1 MDMSLTNV
9 PPAVSV
15 ADWLFVTL
23 VFAGPIGLFVLR
35 RQLGDARGG
44 RLVIKRV
51 LVGLSAL
58 TAPLAALLVF
68 VTLSGLFED
77 ANQLLSLLK
86 AAW

>member
-1 MDMSLTNV
+1 MDMSL
-9 PPAVSV
+9 ADVSPLFTV

-23 VFAGPIGLFVLR
+23 VWVGPIGLFVLR
-35 RQLGDARGG
+35 KQLGDARGG
-44 RLVIKRV
+44 RLAIKSV

-77 ANQLLSLLK
+77 ADQLLSLLK